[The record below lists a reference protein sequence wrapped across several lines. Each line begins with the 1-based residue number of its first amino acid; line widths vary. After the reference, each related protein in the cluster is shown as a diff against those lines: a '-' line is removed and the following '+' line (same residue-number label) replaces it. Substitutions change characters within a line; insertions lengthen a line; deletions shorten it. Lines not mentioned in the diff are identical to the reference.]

1 MGTASNKLKR
11 HQQVLIQYL
20 EELAAKYNNALG
32 NELEHQVLADEV
44 RNHYQLTKLGWHQRR
59 FYHSILLHF
68 DIKPDSKIWVQVN
81 DTEILIGPEL
91 VARGVAP
98 KDIVIGFHPEYLREH
113 TEYAVN

>member
-1 MGTASNKLKR
+1 MGTTSNKLKR

-32 NELEHQVLADEV
+32 NELHYQVLVDET
-44 RNHYQLTKLGWHQRR
+44 RNHFQLTKLGWAERR
-59 FYHSILLHF
+59 HYFSVLLHF
-68 DIKPDSKIWVQVN
+68 DIKPDAKIWVQLN

-91 VARGVAP
+91 ITRGVSP

-113 TEYAVN
+113 TEYAVK